1 MQPGRARVRFAALLL
16 LSVLLTG
23 PLAAQQRLYV
33 LEPDGNYHPVV
44 AMNKGRACYLDQ
56 GKLSVAQ
63 GTRYALRKVEEY
75 LPVFIEVREKEA
87 GSSSLVPLTDGPA
100 TPMRLN
106 NEFHF
111 SATFESGSRLET
123 VFLVLEL
130 ESGGSGRSLFPY
142 EIGRLEASQPKAIS
156 VFVPLERNLEQA
168 HYRLMLFVGGEEV
181 FTSEQPD
188 ALRESL
194 LDRMVAK
201 RTAGVGRMG
210 PRPLFGPGPRYPEA
224 LRQTGQT
231 GEVLVAMTISPRG
244 AVLDPLIERSTHP
257 AFDEAVLAVLPKWR
271 FVPRVEGGHP
281 VETKVKLPMVLA
293 PPVDSSAP

>member
-1 MQPGRARVRFAALLL
+1 MQPGRASVRFAALLL
-16 LSVLLTG
+16 LGLLLTG

-33 LEPDGNYHPVV
+33 LESDGNYHPVV

-75 LPVFIEVREKEA
+75 LPVFIEVLAKDA
-87 GSSSLVPLTDGPA
+87 GLSSLVPLTAGPS

-111 SATFESGSRLET
+111 SAKFVSAARLEA

-130 ESGGSGRSLFPY
+130 ESGGNGRSLFPY
-142 EIGRLEASQPKAIS
+142 EVGGLDASQPKAIS
-156 VFVPLERNLEQA
+156 VCLPLDRDLEPG

-188 ALRESL
+188 ALREAM

-201 RTAGVGRMG
+201 RTAGAGRRG
-210 PRPLFGPGPRYPEA
+210 PQPLFGPGPLYPEA
-224 LRQTGQT
+224 LRPTRQT

-244 AVLDPLIERSTHP
+244 AVLDPQIERSTHP

-271 FVPRVEGGHP
+271 FVPRVEEGHP
-281 VETKVKLPMVLA
+281 VETRVKLPLVFA
-293 PPVDSSAP
+293 PPADPSEP